1 MPTDL
6 RDDHPAADAVPD
18 IRAPQRPGSI
28 VLVCEAQAVVSD
40 ALREVLY
47 GVPGVWRATP
57 AASVPE
63 ARQEAARLHP
73 DVAVVTTH
81 VGGGDAIA
89 VARAIKA
96 EVPGCVIMLVAAS
109 EDADLLLRGA
119 RMGVRGY
126 VTMRSQ
132 VCDFL
137 RAVESMH
144 NGAVAIPPELMGLVW
159 DDLISWS
166 DDESED
172 VRLAR
177 LSSREREVLRLLA
190 EGGNKRSI
198 ATELYISPDTV
209 RSHLQHIFAKLGV
222 RSKLEAVSL
231 VMIEGWMPR
240 LASGRPA
247 S

>member
-1 MPTDL
+1 MAIDLGNDRPATDV
-6 RDDHPAADAVPD
+6 VPH
-18 IRAPQRPGSI
+18 IHGPRRPGNI

-47 GVPGVWRATP
+47 GVPGVWRASP
-57 AASVPE
+57 ATSVPE
-63 ARQEAARLHP
+63 ARQEAARLQP

-81 VGGGDAIA
+81 VSGGDAIA
-89 VARAIKA
+89 AARAIKT
-96 EVPGCVIMLVAAS
+96 EVPACVIMLVAAT

-126 VTMRSQ
+126 VTTRSE
-132 VCDFL
+132 VCDFVQ
-137 RAVESMH
+137 AVESMLR
-144 NGAVAIPPELMGLVW
+144 GAVAIPPELMGLVW
-159 DDLISWS
+159 DDLITWS

-177 LSSREREVLRLLA
+177 LSGREREVLRLLA
-190 EGGNKRSI
+190 EGGNKQSI
-198 ATELYISPDTV
+198 AKELYISPDTV

-231 VMIEGWMPR
+231 VMSEGWIPR
-240 LASGRPA
+240 LTSGRRT
-247 S
+247 

>member
-1 MPTDL
+1 MKTDL
-6 RDDHPAADAVPD
+6 REDGRATRAATPIHATG
-18 IRAPQRPGSI
+18 RPGSI

-40 ALREVLY
+40 ALREVLH

-63 ARQEAARLHP
+63 ARQEAARLRP

-81 VGGGDAIA
+81 VSGGDAIA
-89 VARAIKA
+89 AARAIKE
-96 EVPGCVIMLVAAS
+96 EVPRCVIMLVTAR

-119 RMGVRGY
+119 RLGVRGY
-126 VTMRSQ
+126 LTMRSQ
-132 VCDFL
+132 MGEFVQ
-137 RAVESMH
+137 AVESML

-159 DDLISWS
+159 DDLTRWS

-172 VRLAR
+172 TRLAR

-190 EGGNKRSI
+190 EGGNRQSI

-222 RSKLEAVSL
+222 RSKLEAVAL
-231 VMIEGWMPR
+231 AMNEGWMPR
-240 LASGRPA
+240 LGSARRT
-247 S
+247 